1 MLRYCD
7 ELNRQWSVI
16 EKHINYFNKR
26 SLEITWWSLLRC
38 SYPLDCKQVN
48 GQYIPLSGDPATL

>member
-26 SLEITWWSLLRC
+26 SLEIT
-38 SYPLDCKQVN
+38 
-48 GQYIPLSGDPATL
+48 